1 MPWQGHHR
9 LLFVFFLMYIYGA
22 KFEDYRSN
30 ISRDILDSVFHHFSC
45 TVYYVITLL
54 ICMIQNRCYLYNEN
68 RYAKK
73 QKGHSP
79 VFVKN
84 PSNKQQLIVFHF
96 IGTID
101 ISLSKPE
108 LFSGINSSVCC
119 LFEPKRS
126 FIVSCHQRVD

>member
-9 LLFVFFLMYIYGA
+9 FQFVSSVMYISGA
-22 KFEDYRSN
+22 KFEDYCSN
-30 ISRDILDSVFHHFSC
+30 TSRDILDFVFYNFSC